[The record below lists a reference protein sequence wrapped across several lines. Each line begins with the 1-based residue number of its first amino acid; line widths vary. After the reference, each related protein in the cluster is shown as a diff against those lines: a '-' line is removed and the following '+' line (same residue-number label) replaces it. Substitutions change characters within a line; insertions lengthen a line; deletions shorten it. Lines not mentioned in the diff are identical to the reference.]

1 MVKNMLCKCLEGM
14 PEFKQLRA
22 AISEEKFP
30 IYVTGLSAISKAH
43 FIASLTG
50 SDAASLV
57 LTPDEASATRL
68 CEDINALLGGG
79 AYVYP
84 TRDVSFYDME
94 SVSREYE
101 HARLRV
107 LGLCMREEPSERCR
121 VVVAPAEAALQY
133 TLPPDVLEE
142 NTLILSAGDE
152 IPIEKLVSA
161 LISAGYQR
169 VDQVEGVCCF
179 AQRGGLVDIYPPDSP
194 APVRIEFWG
203 DEIDSINRFD
213 IEDQRRTDMVDSITI
228 TPAREVLF
236 PSPEALIKRLQR
248 AAEALKGRQHE
259 KARAELEK
267 DIQRLESGL
276 SPASA
281 DRYLPLI
288 YERPATLFNYLSD
301 GLIFVSEFSGQR
313 EALRAVEKQWSEDLR
328 LLLEEGVLF
337 RGCDEFS
344 MDFTAYCGELRYA
357 PTVMMDSFMHS
368 QNELPPKALIPSRP
382 VQLSNWSGE
391 ISTLDETL
399 SDYVVRGYCCA
410 VLAGTEKYANSIA
423 EDLRQ
428 RGFSA
433 LLKNDVERLVPGSV
447 YVIPGS
453 ISAGIE
459 YPEIKFAIISHT
471 KTAAKTSK
479 RRRSKKS
486 GEEIKSLSDLTP
498 GDYVV
503 HISHGIG
510 LFEGIVKRDIHGV
523 VKDYIKIRYAGTDA
537 LFIPVT
543 QLDLVSKYIG
553 PHEDTTVKL
562 SRLNSAEWGKT
573 RARVKKAVKE
583 MAGELIK
590 LYAARMQAE
599 GYAFSEDTDWQRDFE
614 ERFPY
619 DETGD
624 QLRCIEE
631 IKHDMEQ
638 PRPMDRLLCGD
649 VGFGKT
655 EVAIRA
661 AFKCVM
667 DSKQCAVLVPTTI
680 LAWQH
685 YQTFLSRMDGF
696 PIKVEMLSRFRTPKQ
711 QEEIIRRLRRGEID
725 IIIGTHRLV
734 QKDVVF
740 KDLGLCI
747 IDEEQRFGVAHKEK
761 LKELKSSVDV
771 LTLSATPIPR
781 TLNMAMSG
789 LRDMS
794 VIEEAPMDRYPVQTY
809 VLEHDW
815 SVITEALKKELRRGG
830 QAFYLHNRIE
840 SITTCAARINNLIPE
855 ARVAVAHGRMSEEEI
870 SEVWRQ
876 LLDHEVDILVCT
888 TIIEAGVDVP
898 NCNTLIIENADMMGL
913 SQLYQIRGRVGRS
926 NRRAFAYFTF
936 TKDKEV
942 SDVASK
948 RLAAIRDFTSFGSGF
963 KIAMRDLEIRGAGNI
978 LGSRQH
984 GHMEAVG
991 YEMYMKLLN
1000 EAIAEEKGEKPERG
1014 NSECLVDIRLNA
1026 HIPES
1031 YIENMSQR
1039 IDIYKKIAGI
1049 QTREDALDVTDE
1061 LIDRYGEP
1069 PVSVKGLIDVAML
1082 RNLASSLGIRE
1093 ITQKGDDLFFYADTF
1108 DISKVGALASK
1119 ERGRIKLNAGAKPYI
1134 AAKVTSGELPSD
1146 VMRTVLF
1153 ALHGNS

>member
-1 MVKNMLCKCLEGM
+1 MLCNCIEKL
-14 PEFKQLRA
+14 PEYRQLA
-22 AISEEKFP
+22 AAVKAETYP
-30 IYVTGLSAISKAH
+30 AYVTGLSSTSKAH
-43 FIASLTG
+43 FIASLLE
-50 SDAASLV
+50 SDRASLV
-57 LTPDEASATRL
+57 LTQDEAAATRL
-68 CEDINALLGGG
+68 CEDINSFIGGG

-84 TRDVSFYDME
+84 TKDISFYDME

-101 HARLRV
+101 HARLKV
-107 LGLCMREEPSERCR
+107 LGLCMREDEAERCR
-121 VVVAPAEAALQY
+121 VVVASAEAALQY
-133 TLPPDVLEE
+133 TIPPDVLEQ
-142 NTLILSAGDE
+142 NTVILSEGDE
-152 IPIEKLVSA
+152 IAIEELVS
-161 LISAGYQR
+161 LLLGAGYQR

-179 AQRGGLVDIYPPDSP
+179 SHRGGLVDVFPPDSP

-213 IEDQRRTDMVDSITI
+213 PEDQRRTELVDKITI
-228 TPAREVLF
+228 TPAREVLYNSF
-236 PSPEALIKRLQR
+236 GELAKILKNK
-248 AAEALKGRQHE
+248 AEKLKGKQYDAAKR
-259 KARAELEK
+259 ELEK
-267 DIQRLESGL
+267 DIERLEGGL
-276 SPASA
+276 RPSSA

-288 YERPATLFNYLSD
+288 YEEPATLFNYVAE
-301 GLIFVSEFSGQR
+301 GFIFVSEFNAHRDNLKS
-313 EALRAVEKQWSEDLR
+313 LEKQWIEDAK
-328 LLLEEGVLF
+328 LLIEDGILF
-337 RGCDEFS
+337 KGCDTFS
-344 MDFTAYCGELRYA
+344 MDFTDYCDELRYA
-357 PTVMMDSFMHS
+357 PTIMLDSFMHS
-368 QNELPPKALIPSRP
+368 QNELQPKALIAARP
-382 VQLSNWSGE
+382 MQLSNWSGE
-391 ISTLDETL
+391 ISTLTEML
-399 SDYVVRGYCCA
+399 RDYVSRGYCCA
-410 VLAGTEKYANSIA
+410 VLAGTAKYASAVA
-423 EDLRQ
+423 EDLRRQ
-428 RGFSA
+428 DFNA
-433 LLKNDVERLVPGSV
+433 LLTDDVARLNPGSV

-453 ISAGIE
+453 ISSGIE

-471 KTAAKTSK
+471 KTTTKTTK

-503 HISHGIG
+503 HITHGIG
-510 LFEGIVKRDIHGV
+510 IFEGIVKRDLQGV

-543 QLDLVSKYIG
+543 QLDMVSKYIG
-553 PHEDTTVKL
+553 PHEDSTVKL
-562 SRLNSAEWGKT
+562 SKLNSAEWGKT
-573 RARVKKAVKE
+573 RAKVKKAVKE

-590 LYAARMQAE
+590 LYSARMRAE
-599 GYAFSEDTDWQRDFE
+599 GYPFSVDTDWQQDFE

-638 PRPMDRLLCGD
+638 PRPMERLLCGD

-711 QEEIIRRLRRGEID
+711 QEKIINQLRRGEID
-725 IIIGTHRLV
+725 IIIGTHRIV

-747 IDEEQRFGVAHKEK
+747 IDEEQRFGVAHKERM
-761 LKELKSSVDV
+761 KELKNSVDV

-794 VIEEAPMDRYPVQTY
+794 VIEEAPMDRFPVQTY
-809 VLEHDW
+809 VMEQDW
-815 SVITEALKKELRRGG
+815 GVIAEALKKELRRGG
-830 QAFYLHNRIE
+830 QAFYLHNRID
-840 SITTCAARINNLIPE
+840 SIMTCAAKIGNLLPE
-855 ARVAVAHGRMSEEEI
+855 ARVAVAHGRMSEDEI

-888 TIIEAGVDVP
+888 TIIEAGIDVP
-898 NCNTLIIENADMMGL
+898 NCNTLIIENADRMGL

-936 TKDKEV
+936 TKDKELT
-942 SDVASK
+942 DVATK

-991 YEMYMKLLN
+991 YEMYMRLLN
-1000 EAIAEEKGEKPERG
+1000 EAIAEEKGEKPQK
-1014 NSECLVDIRLNA
+1014 STAECLVDIRLDA
-1026 HIPES
+1026 HIPEK
-1031 YIENMSQR
+1031 YIDNTSQR

-1061 LIDRYGEP
+1061 LIDRFGEP
-1069 PVSVKGLIDVAML
+1069 PASVRGLIDVAML
-1082 RNLASSLGIRE
+1082 RNLASGLGIYE
-1093 ITQKGDDLFFYADTF
+1093 ITQKGTDLLFYGDSF
-1108 DISKVGALASK
+1108 DIAKVSTMASK
-1119 ERGRIKLNAGAKPYI
+1119 HRGRIKFNAGAKPYV
-1134 AAKVTSGELPSD
+1134 AAKINAGELPSD
-1146 VMRTVLF
+1146 MMRTVLF
-1153 ALHGNS
+1153 ALSE

>member
-1 MVKNMLCKCLEGM
+1 MLCNCLDKLTEYQ
-14 PEFKQLRA
+14 QLTA
-22 AISEEKFP
+22 AVKDEKYP
-30 IYVTGLSAISKAH
+30 AYVTGLSSTSKAH
-43 FIASLTG
+43 LIASLLE
-50 SDAASLV
+50 SDKPSLV
-57 LTPDEASATRL
+57 LTPDEAAATRL
-68 CEDINALLGGG
+68 CEDINAFIGGG

-84 TRDVSFYDME
+84 TKDISFYDME

-101 HARLRV
+101 HSRLKV
-107 LGLCMREEPSERCR
+107 LGLCMREDEAERCR
-121 VVVAPAEAALQY
+121 VVVASAEAALQY
-133 TLPPDVLEE
+133 TIPPDVLEE
-142 NTLILSAGDE
+142 NTLMLSSGDE
-152 IPIEKLVSA
+152 IPIEELVS
-161 LISAGYQR
+161 LLLGAGYQR
-169 VDQVEGVCCF
+169 VDQVDGVCCF
-179 AQRGGLVDIYPPDSP
+179 SHRGGIVDVYPPDSP

-213 IEDQRRTDMVDSITI
+213 VEDQRRTELVDTITI

-236 PSPEALIKRLQR
+236 PSFEVLAGLLKKKQESLRGKQYDAAKR
-248 AAEALKGRQHE
+248 
-259 KARAELEK
+259 ELEK
-267 DIQRLESGL
+267 DIERLEGGL
-276 SPASA
+276 RPSSA
-281 DRYLPLI
+281 DRYLPVI
-288 YERPATLFNYLSD
+288 YEQPATLFNYVAE
-301 GLIFVSEFSGQR
+301 GFVFVSEFTAQKES
-313 EALRAVEKQWSEDLR
+313 LKSLEKQWGEDAGI
-328 LLLEEGVLF
+328 LLEEGILF
-337 RGCDEFS
+337 KGCDTFS
-344 MDFTAYCGELRYA
+344 MDFNDYCDELRYA
-357 PTVMMDSFMHS
+357 PTVMLDSFMHS
-368 QNELPPKALIPSRP
+368 QNELQPRALIAARP
-382 VQLSNWSGE
+382 MQLSNWSGE
-391 ISTLDETL
+391 ISTLTEQL
-399 SDYVVRGYCCA
+399 QDYVSRGYCCV
-410 VLAGTEKYANSIA
+410 VLAGTSKYAGAVA
-423 EDLRQ
+423 EDLRRQ
-428 RGFSA
+428 DFHA
-433 LLKNDVERLVPGSV
+433 LLTEDVTRMNPGSV

-453 ISAGIE
+453 ISSGIE
-459 YPEIKFAIISHT
+459 YPEIKFVIISHT
-471 KTAAKTSK
+471 KTTTKTTK
-479 RRRSKKS
+479 RKRSKKS

-510 LFEGIVKRDIHGV
+510 IFEGIVKRELQGV

-553 PHEDTTVKL
+553 PHEDSTVKL
-562 SRLNSAEWGKT
+562 SKLNSAEWGKT

-590 LYAARMQAE
+590 LYSARMRAE
-599 GYAFSEDTDWQRDFE
+599 GYAFSEDTDWQQDFE

-638 PRPMDRLLCGD
+638 PRPMERLLCGD

-711 QEEIIRRLRRGEID
+711 QEQIVNKLRRGEID
-725 IIIGTHRLV
+725 IIIGTHRIV

-747 IDEEQRFGVAHKEK
+747 IDEEQRFGVAHKERM
-761 LKELKSSVDV
+761 KELKNSVDV

-794 VIEEAPMDRYPVQTY
+794 VIEEAPMDRFPVQTY
-809 VLEHDW
+809 VMEQDW
-815 SVITEALKKELRRGG
+815 GVIAEALKKELRRGG
-830 QAFYLHNRIE
+830 QAFYLHNRID
-840 SITTCAARINNLIPE
+840 SIMTCAARIGNLLPE
-855 ARVAVAHGRMSEEEI
+855 ARIAVAHGRMSEDEI

-876 LLDHEVDILVCT
+876 LLEHEVDILVCT
-888 TIIEAGVDVP
+888 TIIEAGIDVP
-898 NCNTLIIENADMMGL
+898 NCNTLIIENADRMGL

-926 NRRAFAYFTF
+926 NRRAFAYLTF
-936 TKDKEV
+936 TKDKEI
-942 SDVASK
+942 SDVATK

-978 LGSRQH
+978 LGARQH

-991 YEMYMKLLN
+991 YEMYMRLLN
-1000 EAIAEEKGEKPERG
+1000 EAIAEEKGEKPKKQ
-1014 NSECLVDIRLNA
+1014 SEDCLVDIRLDA
-1026 HIPES
+1026 HIPEK
-1031 YIENMSQR
+1031 YIDNLSQR

-1069 PVSVKGLIDVAML
+1069 PASVKGLIDVAML
-1082 RNLASSLGIRE
+1082 RNLASGLGIYE
-1093 ITQKGDDLFFYADTF
+1093 ISQKGTELFFYGDRFEIT
-1108 DISKVGALASK
+1108 KVSSLASK
-1119 ERGRIKLNAGAKPYI
+1119 QRGRIKFNAGAKPYV
-1134 AAKVTSGELPSD
+1134 AAKLCSGELPSD
-1146 VMRTVLF
+1146 VMRMVLF
-1153 ALHGNS
+1153 ALSE

>member
-1 MVKNMLCKCLEGM
+1 MLCRCLEGLA
-14 PEFKQLRA
+14 EYSQLTA
-22 AISEEKFP
+22 AIKDERFP
-30 IYVTGLSAISKAH
+30 VYVTGLSAISKAQ
-43 FIASLTG
+43 FISALAGDEKT
-50 SDAASLV
+50 ALV
-57 LTPDEASATRL
+57 LTPDEASAARL
-68 CEDINALLGGG
+68 CEDINAFLGGG
-79 AYVYP
+79 AHVYP
-84 TRDVSFYDME
+84 ARDVSFYDME

-107 LGLCMREEPSERCR
+107 LGLCAREAPAERCR
-121 VVVAPAEAALQY
+121 VVIASAEAALQY
-133 TLPPDVLEE
+133 TIPPDVLEE
-142 NTLILSAGDE
+142 NTTLLSAGDE
-152 IPIEKLVSA
+152 IPMEKLVA
-161 LISAGYQR
+161 TLLAAGYQR

-179 AQRGGLVDIYPPDSP
+179 AQRGGLVDVYPPDSP
-194 APVRIEFWG
+194 CPVRIEFWG

-213 IEDQRRTDMVDSITI
+213 IEDQRRTELVDSITI
-228 TPAREVLF
+228 TPAREVLL
-236 PSPEALIKRLQR
+236 PPAEVLSGRLQR
-248 AAEALKGRQHE
+248 AAALLKGKQQE
-259 KARAELEK
+259 KARAELAK
-267 DIQRLESGL
+267 DIERISGGL
-276 SPASA
+276 SPASS

-288 YERPATLFNYLSD
+288 YERPATLFNYLSE
-301 GLIFVSEFSGQR
+301 GLVFVSEFTGHR
-313 EALRAVEKQWSEDLR
+313 EALRALEKQWSEDLK
-328 LLLEEGVLF
+328 LLLEEGILF
-337 RGCDEFS
+337 RGCDRFA
-344 MDFTAYCGELRYA
+344 MDFTDYCGELRQA
-357 PTVMMDSFMHS
+357 PTIMLDSFMHS
-368 QNELPPKALIPSRP
+368 PNELPPKSLIPARP

-399 SDYVVRGYCCA
+399 RDYVDRGYCCA
-410 VLAGTEKYANSIA
+410 VLAGTAKYAA
-423 EDLRQ
+423 AVTEDLRQ
-428 RGFSA
+428 RGFNA
-433 LLKNDVERLVPGSV
+433 LLKDDAGPLKPGSV

-453 ISAGIE
+453 VSAGVE
-459 YPEIKFAIISHT
+459 YPQLKFAIISHT
-471 KTAAKTSK
+471 KTAARTGK
-479 RRRSKKS
+479 RRRAKKS
-486 GEEIKSLSDLTP
+486 GEEIRSLSDLTP

-553 PHEDTTVKL
+553 PHEDSSVRL
-562 SRLNSAEWGKT
+562 SKLNSAEWGKT

-590 LYAARMQAE
+590 LYAARMKAE
-599 GYAFSEDTDWQRDFE
+599 GYAFSEDTDWQHDFE

-624 QLRCIEE
+624 QLRCVEE

-638 PRPMDRLLCGD
+638 PRPMERLLCGD

-696 PIKVEMLSRFRTPKQ
+696 PIKVEMLSRFRTPRQ
-711 QEEIIRRLRRGEID
+711 QEEIVGKLRRGEID

-740 KDLGLCI
+740 RDLGLCI

-815 SVITEALKKELRRGG
+815 GVVTEALRKELRRGG
-830 QAFYLHNRIE
+830 QAFYLHNRIDN
-840 SITTCAARINNLIPE
+840 IVTCAARINNLIPE
-855 ARVAVAHGRMSEEEI
+855 ARVAVAHGRMSEEDI

-942 SDVASK
+942 SDVATK
-948 RLAAIRDFTSFGSGF
+948 RLTAIRDFTSFGSGF

-1000 EAIAEEKGEKPERG
+1000 EAIAEEKGEKPAQEHT
-1014 NSECLVDIRLNA
+1014 ECMVDIRLNA

-1031 YIENMSQR
+1031 YIGNLSQR

-1069 PVSVKGLIDVAML
+1069 PLSVKGLIDVAML
-1082 RNLASSLGIRE
+1082 RNLASSLGIYE
-1093 ITQKGDDLFFYADTF
+1093 INQKGEDMFFYAGTF
-1108 DISKVGALASK
+1108 DIARVGALAAK

-1134 AAKVTSGELPSD
+1134 AAKVAAGELPSD

-1153 ALHGNS
+1153 ALSGTEKS